1 MDILPDQSYDDIT
14 ALAALICDT
23 SIALVSLID
32 DGQQWFKSRHG
43 IDADQAPRA
52 ALLRA
57 DHCSADR
64 IYTWPVKN
72 GSGLER
78 QAISPRKALRPE
90 IGGAKF
96 VIRLP
101 LETERTVALEQAS

>member
-1 MDILPDQSYDDIT
+1 MDILPEKAYDDIT
-14 ALAALICDT
+14 DLAALICDT

-78 QAISPRKALRPE
+78 QAISPRKVFRPE

-96 VIRLP
+96 VVELP
-101 LETERTVALEQAS
+101 LKTEPTVALEQAS